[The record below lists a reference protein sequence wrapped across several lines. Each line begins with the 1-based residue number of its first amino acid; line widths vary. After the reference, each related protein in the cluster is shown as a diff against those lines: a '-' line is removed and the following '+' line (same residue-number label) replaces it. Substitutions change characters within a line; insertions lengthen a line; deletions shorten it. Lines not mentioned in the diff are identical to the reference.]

1 MGRKLHTNI
10 PIILDQLKPKLP
22 NSVKMKKNEDKER
35 CRQKRHFDTEHK
47 ARDLKP
53 LMIGDSVYI
62 KDLKTRVKVLKL
74 ARRNHR
80 HLSYIETET
89 NVEIEPQEMRE
100 YLEQDREVDI
110 PRNPADVNIIPPRSD
125 NGTYVTR
132 YGRVVR
138 EPTQFGD

>member
-1 MGRKLHTNI
+1 
-10 PIILDQLKPKLP
+10 
-22 NSVKMKKNEDKER
+22 
-35 CRQKRHFDTEHK
+35 
-47 ARDLKP
+47 
-53 LMIGDSVYI
+53 MIGDSVYI

-74 ARRNHR
+74 ASSPRSYLIQSDCGIYRRNRR